1 MGSSRASLPYPE
13 SVNSGAARVWR
24 ERYELI
30 DLVARVGPSNL
41 WRAYDNRLRRTVGLR
56 TVDCSF
62 PRLSDL
68 QQAAIA
74 AAHITDRRFANVLDV
89 MGPDP
94 DDELV
99 IITEWI
105 PGLALREF
113 LAEPMT
119 AHGAA
124 STVAQAARAIA
135 SAHAQ
140 GVTHGRLRPSALM
153 LLPDGSVR
161 VRGHGVD
168 AGLYGRDPDLEPVA
182 ADIHGIGSLLY
193 SCLTGRW
200 PFETDVGLPVAAQ
213 ENGLPVR
220 ASRFVADV
228 PEPLCRI
235 IDTCWQGGYA
245 TAAEVAADLRIES
258 SALSRPVR
266 RQVLHGR
273 SSRVLASAVVAA
285 LGAVAVVMG
294 LADAAS
300 RSGDPVTAQPRTQGL
315 ATLVPATSGDERR
328 LPIVKVEDYDPLG
341 VDGEN
346 KPLTRFAVDTDPL
359 TAWTTVTYY
368 DPYLGGKP
376 GVGLRIDLG
385 APRQVTSVDLKLVG
399 ANSDFEVLI
408 GDKRFAD
415 PDKYRTFADV
425 TGAGTNI
432 LLRSARPVTGRYVVV
447 WFTRLP
453 WIDGGYRG
461 GVRSIVVRSG

>member
-1 MGSSRASLPYPE
+1 
-13 SVNSGAARVWR
+13 VNDGAARIWR

-30 DLVARVGPSNL
+30 DLVARVGPSSL

-56 TVDCSF
+56 TVDSSF
-62 PRLSDL
+62 PRLQDL
-68 QQAAIA
+68 HQAAIA

-89 MGPDP
+89 MGPEP

-105 PGLALREF
+105 PGLALPEF
-113 LAEPMT
+113 LTEPMT

-124 STVAQAARAIA
+124 STVAQAARAIS

-193 SCLTGRW
+193 ACLTARW
-200 PFETDVGLPVAAQ
+200 PFDADVGLPVADQ
-213 ENGLPVR
+213 ENGGPAR
-220 ASRFVADV
+220 PGRFVADI
-228 PEPLCRI
+228 PESLCRI
-235 IDTCWQGGYA
+235 IDTCWRGGYSS
-245 TAAEVAADLRIES
+245 AAEVASDLRAEAG
-258 SALSRPVR
+258 ALTDSPR
-266 RQVLHGR
+266 RVTLAGR
-273 SSRVLASAVVAA
+273 RGRVVVAGVVGA
-285 LGAVAVVMG
+285 LGTVAVVMG

-300 RSGDPVTAQPRTQGL
+300 RSGDPVTAQPRTLGM
-315 ATLVPATSGDERR
+315 ATLVPSAGGDERKV
-328 LPIVKVEDYDPLG
+328 PIVAVEDYDPLG

-346 KPLTRFAVDTDPL
+346 EDLARFALDRDPL

-385 APRQVTSVDLKLVG
+385 APRQVTSVALKLVG
-399 ANSDFEVLI
+399 ANSDFRVLI
-408 GDKRFAD
+408 GEKRFAD
-415 PDKYRTFADV
+415 PGRYRTFADV
-425 TGAGTNI
+425 TGAGTTI
-432 LLRSARPVTGRYVVV
+432 LLRSARPITGRYVVV

>member
-1 MGSSRASLPYPE
+1 M
-13 SVNSGAARVWR
+13 NDGAARVWC

-56 TVDCSF
+56 TVDSSF
-62 PRLSDL
+62 PRLHDL
-68 QQAAIA
+68 HQAAIA

-89 MGPDP
+89 IGPEP

-113 LAEPMT
+113 LDEPMT
-119 AHGAA
+119 PHGAA
-124 STVAQAARAIA
+124 STVAQAARAIS

-168 AGLYGRDPDLEPVA
+168 AGLYGRDPDLEPMA

-193 SCLTGRW
+193 ACLTARW
-200 PFETDVGLPVAAQ
+200 PFETDVGLPVAPQ
-213 ENGLPVR
+213 ENGRPIR
-220 ASRFVADV
+220 PSRFVADI

-245 TAAEVAADLRIES
+245 TAAEVAADLRLQAG
-258 SALSRPVR
+258 ALTEGPR

-273 SSRVLASAVVAA
+273 RGRVLVTGVVAA
-285 LGAVAVVMG
+285 LGTVAVVMG

-300 RSGDPVTAQPRTQGL
+300 RSGDPVTAQPQARGL
-315 ATLVPATSGDERR
+315 ATLVPSVARDERR
-328 LPIVKVEDYDPLG
+328 LPIVEVEDYDPLG

-346 KPLTRFAVDTDPL
+346 EDLARFALDRDPL
-359 TAWTTVTYY
+359 TAWNTVTYY

-376 GVGLRIDLG
+376 GVGLRVDLG
-385 APRQVTSVDLKLVG
+385 APRQVTSVELKLVG

-408 GDKRFAD
+408 GNKRFAD
-415 PDKYRTFADV
+415 PEKYRTFADV

-432 LLRSARPVTGRYVVV
+432 LLRSARPMTGRYVVV

>member
-1 MGSSRASLPYPE
+1 MTE
-13 SVNSGAARVWR
+13 GAARVWR

-30 DLVARVGPSNL
+30 DLVARVGPSSL

-56 TVDCSF
+56 TVDSSF
-62 PRLSDL
+62 PRLHDL
-68 QQAAIA
+68 HRAAIA

-89 MGPDP
+89 MGPEP

-99 IITEWI
+99 VITEWI

-113 LAEPMT
+113 LDQPMT
-119 AHGAA
+119 PHGAA
-124 STVAQAARAIA
+124 STVAQAARAIS

-161 VRGHGVD
+161 VRGHGID

-193 SCLTGRW
+193 ACLTARW
-200 PFETDVGLPVAAQ
+200 PFDTEVGLPVAAQ
-213 ENGLPVR
+213 ENGQPVR
-220 ASRFVADV
+220 PSRTVADI
-228 PEPLCRI
+228 PEALCRI
-235 IDTCWQGGYA
+235 IDSCWQGGYA
-245 TAAEVAADLRIES
+245 TAAEVAADLRLQAG
-258 SALSRPVR
+258 ALTEGPR

-273 SSRVLASAVVAA
+273 RGRVLVTGVVAA
-285 LGAVAVVMG
+285 LGTVAVVMG

-300 RSGDPVTAQPRTQGL
+300 RSGDPVTAQPQARGL
-315 ATLVPATSGDERR
+315 ATLVPSVARDERR
-328 LPIVKVEDYDPLG
+328 LPIVEVEDYDPLG

-346 KPLTRFAVDTDPL
+346 EDLARFALDRDPL
-359 TAWTTVTYY
+359 TAWNTVTYY

-376 GVGLRIDLG
+376 GVGLRVDLG
-385 APRQVTSVDLKLVG
+385 APRQVTSVELKLVG

-408 GDKRFAD
+408 GNKRFAD
-415 PDKYRTFADV
+415 PEKYRTFADV

-432 LLRSARPVTGRYVVV
+432 LLRSARPMTGRYVVV

>member
-1 MGSSRASLPYPE
+1 MTE
-13 SVNSGAARVWR
+13 GAARVWR

-30 DLVARVGPSNL
+30 DLVARVGPSSL

-56 TVDCSF
+56 TVDSSF
-62 PRLSDL
+62 PRLHDL
-68 QQAAIA
+68 HRAAIA

-89 MGPDP
+89 MGPEP

-99 IITEWI
+99 VITEWI

-113 LAEPMT
+113 LDQPMT
-119 AHGAA
+119 PHGAA
-124 STVAQAARAIA
+124 STVAQAARAIS

-161 VRGHGVD
+161 VRGHGID

-193 SCLTGRW
+193 ACLTARW
-200 PFETDVGLPVAAQ
+200 PFDTDVGLPVAPQ
-213 ENGLPVR
+213 ENGRPISP
-220 ASRFVADV
+220 SRFVADI

-245 TAAEVAADLRIES
+245 SAAEVAAELRLEAG
-258 SALSRPVR
+258 ALSDGPR
-266 RQVLHGR
+266 RHVLPGR
-273 SSRVLASAVVAA
+273 RSRVLVTGVVAA
-285 LGAVAVVMG
+285 LGTVAVVMG

-300 RSGDPVTAQPRTQGL
+300 RSGDPVTAQPRAQGL
-315 ATLVPATSGDERR
+315 ATLVPSTAGDERR
-328 LPIVKVEDYDPLG
+328 LPIVAVDDYDPLG

-346 KPLTRFAVDTDPL
+346 DDLAKYALDRDPL

-376 GVGLRIDLG
+376 GVGLRVDLG

-415 PDKYRTFADV
+415 PEKYRTFAEV

-432 LLRSARPVTGRYVVV
+432 LLRSARPMSGRYVVV